1 MRKVAVTCL
10 SLCLSLFAAQTRAQT
25 VNGLLDKNMVKRGT
39 MAKGKIILEIP
50 DKLHVNSS
58 IPENEFTIPTTVKLS
73 GRGIRITKIKYPKGN
88 DRKFE
93 FSETPIN
100 VYENRTV
107 IDFSFFVPR
116 NFRGKTVRLRAV
128 VGYQP
133 CSIEVCYPPQRKTL
147 NLTAAIK

>member
-1 MRKVAVTCL
+1 MKKLAITVFLLLFFAVQFYSQSVTG
-10 SLCLSLFAAQTRAQT
+10 S
-25 VNGLLDKNMVKRGT
+25 LDKTAVKRGT
-39 MAKGKIILEIP
+39 IVNGKIVLEIP
-50 DKLHVNSS
+50 DELHVNSS

-73 GRGIRITKIKYPKGN
+73 GTGIRVTKIKYPKGV

-100 VYENRTV
+100 VYEKRTV

-116 NFRGKTVRLRAV
+116 RFRGKTLKLRAV

-133 CSIEVCYPPQRKTL
+133 CSTEVCYPPKRETI
-147 NLTAAIK
+147 NLSATVR